1 MTTQHTNAKELSIE
15 DLRDNFAVMVN
26 NAITEGR
33 EAQVTQLVA
42 EFQATQVVLPRKT
55 VVERGTPN
63 GHYRA
68 HQPHAVGSQHRGPAG
83 LVCAGLPVGR

>member
-1 MTTQHTNAKELSIE
+1 MSVAHKAPQMRELSLD
-15 DLRDNFAVMVN
+15 DLQSNFAVMVN

-55 VVERGTPN
+55 VVERI
-63 GHYRA
+63 REFLA
-68 HQPHAVGSQHRGPAG
+68 
-83 LVCAGLPVGR
+83 

>member
-1 MTTQHTNAKELSIE
+1 MVMRKPRQNKEKCTMSVAHKAPTTMRELSQD
-15 DLRDNFAVMVN
+15 DLQSNFAVMVN

-55 VVERGTPN
+55 VVERI
-63 GHYRA
+63 REFLA
-68 HQPHAVGSQHRGPAG
+68 
-83 LVCAGLPVGR
+83 